1 MSKYDEMCAAAES
14 ARNKWFEQRH
24 RCWRCLNLLM
34 GGLEDYCGI
43 PADRITYLHWNGLN
57 GEERNYSR
65 PEGGRSFT
73 LPGATDFDE
82 EDGFWHLG
90 VHIALRP
97 PGHLPPTAVA
107 FVLCVK
113 DQAGQSMLKIGIDG
127 KVGQVDPTDRTQVN
141 AFCDRIFENV
151 KQSFREP
158 NSPKRKSLGFTFERG
173 DHAEEVERLP
183 DD

>member
-65 PEGGRSFT
+65 PEGGD
-73 LPGATDFDE
+73 P
-82 EDGFWHLG
+82 
-90 VHIALRP
+90 LRFP
-97 PGHLPPTAVA
+97 APPTLMRKMV
-107 FVLCVK
+107 
-113 DQAGQSMLKIGIDG
+113 SGIWEY
-127 KVGQVDPTDRTQVN
+127 T
-141 AFCDRIFENV
+141 
-151 KQSFREP
+151 
-158 NSPKRKSLGFTFERG
+158 L
-173 DHAEEVERLP
+173 H
-183 DD
+183 